1 MITSSKEQTEDVSS
15 ETNLRPQN
23 FSEYIGQEQIKKNL
37 DIAIQ
42 AAQKRGEVLD
52 HMLFYGPPGL
62 GKTSLA
68 FLIADALGSN
78 IQVTSGPALEKAGD
92 LASILTNLER
102 GDILFIDEVHRLNNA
117 LEEVLYSAMEDFVID
132 IVVGQGPSAKTL
144 RLDLSPFTLVGATT
158 KFGSLT
164 GPFRSRFGNVYN
176 FDFYHPAEIQQ
187 ILKRSSD
194 LLGADI
200 SEDEVLEQI
209 AQRSR
214 QTPRVA
220 NRLLRRIRDYAD
232 VYNNGYITA
241 ATADNSFELLGID
254 AYGLEEGDKKLL
266 SALIENFNGGPAGLA
281 TLAAATAEEPIT
293 IEEIYE
299 PFLLRQGFIQK
310 TARGRVATEW
320 SFQYLGKEGSPKSN
334 SLL

>member
-187 ILKRSSD
+187 ILQRSSD

-241 ATADNSFELLGID
+241 EAADSSFELLGID

>member
-1 MITSSKEQTEDVSS
+1 
-15 ETNLRPQN
+15 
-23 FSEYIGQEQIKKNL
+23 
-37 DIAIQ
+37 
-42 AAQKRGEVLD
+42 
-52 HMLFYGPPGL
+52 
-62 GKTSLA
+62 LA

-241 ATADNSFELLGID
+241 ATADSSFDLLGID

-310 TARGRVATEW
+310 TARGRVATDW
-320 SFQYLGKEGSPKSN
+320 SFQYLGKEGSPKPN

>member
-68 FLIADALGSN
+68 FLIADALSSN

-241 ATADNSFELLGID
+241 ATADSSFDLLGID

>member
-1 MITSSKEQTEDVSS
+1 MISSSKEQTDDQTS
-15 ETNLRPQN
+15 EVNLRPQS
-23 FSEYIGQEQIKKNL
+23 FAEYIGQEQIKTNL
-37 DIAIQ
+37 EIAIE
-42 AAQKRGEVLD
+42 AAKKRGEVLD

-68 FLIADALGSN
+68 FLISKTVGSN

-102 GDILFIDEVHRLNNA
+102 GDILFIDEVHRLNKT

-176 FDFYHPAEIQQ
+176 FDFYTNEEIQA
-187 ILKRSSD
+187 ILKRSGT
-194 LLGADI
+194 LLNAYI
-200 SEDEVLEQI
+200 AEEAVFEQI

-214 QTPRVA
+214 HTPRVA

-232 VYNNGYITA
+232 VYNEGIITTEGA
-241 ATADNSFELLGID
+241 HISFELLGID
-254 AYGLEEGDKKLL
+254 EYGLEDGDKKLL
-266 SALIENFNGGPAGLA
+266 SALIETFNGGPVGLA

-299 PFLLRQGFIQK
+299 PFLLRKGFIQK
-310 TARGRVATEW
+310 TARGRVATEF
-320 SFQYLGKEGSPKSN
+320 SFQYLGKNSSQTSG

>member
-1 MITSSKEQTEDVSS
+1 MITSSKEHTEDTATD
-15 ETNLRPQN
+15 TNLRPQN
-23 FSEYIGQEQIKKNL
+23 FTQYIGQEQIKTNL

-42 AAQKRGEVLD
+42 AAKKRGEVLD
-52 HMLFYGPPGL
+52 HMVFYGPPGL

-68 FLIADALGSN
+68 FLIADALGSH

-102 GDILFIDEVHRLNNA
+102 GDILFIDEIHRLNNT

-144 RLDLSPFTLVGATT
+144 RLDLVPFTLVGATT

-176 FDFYHPAEIQQ
+176 FDFYTTEEIQH
-187 ILKRSSD
+187 ILARSGKI
-194 LLGADI
+194 LGAHV
-200 SEDEVLEQI
+200 EEAQVFEEI
-209 AQRSR
+209 ARRSR

-232 VYNNGYITA
+232 VHNNGVITVE
-241 ATADNSFELLGID
+241 TAHSSFDLLGID
-254 AYGLEEGDKKLL
+254 SYGLEEGDKKIL
-266 SALIENFNGGPAGLA
+266 SVLIENFGGGPVGLA

-310 TARGRVATEW
+310 TARGRVATDL
-320 SFQYLGKEGSPKSN
+320 SFEYLGKEGSKTSN
-334 SLL
+334 RLI